1 MDWEAGWLG
10 RLVGPEA
17 DGSIEGLV
25 VGLAGVAIL
34 LVLALYVAA
43 QVRANSTK
51 QEPTAS
57 DLLTKFR
64 EMYHQGV
71 LSDSEYRTIRTTLSP
86 QIKDELTDKQ
96 KTG

>member
-1 MDWEAGWLG
+1 MDQMAGWLG

-17 DGSIEGLV
+17 GESIEGLV
-25 VGLAGVAIL
+25 IGLAGVAIL
-34 LVLALYVAA
+34 LVLALYVIA

-51 QEPTAS
+51 QEPSAG

-64 EMYHQGV
+64 QMHSQGV
-71 LSDSEYRTIRTTLSP
+71 LSDAEYRTIKTTLSP
-86 QIKDELTDKQ
+86 QVKAELTDKQ

>member
-17 DGSIEGLV
+17 EGSIEGLV
-25 VGLAGVAIL
+25 LGLAIVAIL
-34 LVLALYVAA
+34 LVAAMYVAA
-43 QVRANSTK
+43 QVRFNSTK

-64 EMYHQGV
+64 EMYYQGV
-71 LSDSEYRTIRTTLSP
+71 LSDSEYRTIRTTLAP
-86 QIKDELTDKQ
+86 QIKDELSDNQ

>member
-17 DGSIEGLV
+17 EGNIEGLV
-25 VGLAGVAIL
+25 IGLAGVAIL
-34 LVLALYVAA
+34 LVVALYVVA
-43 QVRANSTK
+43 QVRAKSTK
-51 QEPTAS
+51 QEPSAS

-64 EMYHQGV
+64 EMYYQGV

-86 QIKDELTDKQ
+86 QIKDELTDNQ